1 MIAFDPSSRYEFTL
15 TPYEGEPAQSRPTFI
30 ARHMTV
36 RERQRFIDLWGN
48 APEEQAAANID
59 EAIGIALV
67 GWRNVTDA
75 ANKPVEFSASRVVDV
90 LTAPELSELLV
101 RLWNAGALTDDQRK
115 NFGTSSLLSM
125 NPGCGAA

>member
-48 APEEQAAANID
+48 APEDRAASNID
-59 EAIGIALV
+59 DAISIALV

-75 ANKPVEFSASRVVDV
+75 AHAPVTFSVDRVIDV
-90 LTAPELSELLV
+90 LTAHELSELLV
-101 RLWNAGALTDDQRK
+101 RLWNAGALTDEQRK
-115 NFGTSSLLSM
+115 NFGASSLLSTTQDLD
-125 NPGCGAA
+125 AA